1 MCEVQDWNG
10 TISMATIRM
19 LVMNKRIG
27 FIVAYN
33 GLPKG
38 SISNIGIIGLRIVH
52 QFNSVYESH
61 VYEHYQT

>member
-1 MCEVQDWNG
+1 
-10 TISMATIRM
+10 MATIRM